1 VVPVSGAPIPDG
13 AVAARG
19 GEIVAVGP
27 AAEVAAAHP
36 DLAERDLGEA
46 ILLPGLVDAHCHLE
60 WSITGAVLPP
70 GRFATWLGGF
80 LPMRARMGR
89 EDHRAAALLGALR
102 ALEAGTTTLADSGPT
117 GAGAA
122 ALRRAGLR
130 GLVHLEAFGRQE
142 GREAADAARAHAERV
157 AALDDDAGPLVR
169 VGVSPHAP
177 YTVGPG
183 LWRALAEHPD
193 LGGRP
198 FATHLAESP
207 EETRLLERGDGP
219 LADVFRAAGMTPA
232 RWPGDGPSVVGR
244 LASAG
249 ALAPGLIAAHCVQ
262 VRPEDA
268 EALAGGGVGVA
279 HCPQSNA
286 WLRCGRAPLGVLRAA
301 GVRLGLGTDS
311 PASAGPYDL
320 RGEARGCALV
330 HGAAGE
336 PAPGAAELLALATLG
351 GASALGLDRLV
362 GSLEPG
368 KRCDLVAVEPAAG
381 TEPGDPSAAALEPG
395 ARVRVVVVEGRVVL
409 DDGGPVDL
417 DRTAV
422 TTAATEAR
430 ARLC

>member
-1 VVPVSGAPIPDG
+1 VVPISGAPIRDG
-13 AVAARG
+13 AVAARA
-19 GEIVAVGP
+19 GEVVAVGP
-27 AAEVAAAHP
+27 AADVAAAHP
-36 DLAERDLGEA
+36 DLAERDLGGA

-60 WSITGAVLPP
+60 WSITAAVLPP

-80 LPMRARMGR
+80 LPLRARMGP

-102 ALEAGTTTLADSGPT
+102 ALEAGTTTLADSGPAGT
-117 GAGAA
+117 GAA
-122 ALRRAGLR
+122 ALSRAGLR
-130 GLVHLEAFGRQE
+130 GLVHLEVFGRQE
-142 GREAADAARAHAERV
+142 GREAAEAARAHAERV

-177 YTVGPG
+177 YTVSPG

-207 EETRLLERGDGP
+207 EESRVLEHGDGP
-219 LADVFRAAGMTPA
+219 LAELFRAAGMTPA

-244 LASAG
+244 LAAAG
-249 ALAPGLIAAHCVQ
+249 ALRPGLVAAHCVQ
-262 VRPEDA
+262 VGPADA
-268 EALAGGGVGVA
+268 EALAGSSVGVA

-286 WLRCGRAPLGVLRAA
+286 RLRCGRAPLGALRAA

-330 HGAAGE
+330 HAAAG
-336 PAPGAAELLALATLG
+336 APTPDPAELLALATLG
-351 GASALGLDRLV
+351 GASALGLDALV
-362 GSLEPG
+362 GSLERG
-368 KRCDLVAVEPAAG
+368 KRCDLVAVDPPAGA
-381 TEPGDPSAAALEPG
+381 EPGDPCAAALEPG
-395 ARVRVVVVEGRVVL
+395 ARVRLVVVDGRVVL
-409 DDGGPVDL
+409 DEGGPVDL
-417 DRTAV
+417 DRAVV
-422 TTAATEAR
+422 TTAASEAR